1 MSSVEAKLVYD
12 KYDEMIGLLKGYRE
26 KKYQQWVEG
35 VDQDCHF
42 NLGQPLIQRDPFSSL
57 IQVNFSKAVC
67 PGLGW
72 GWGRGG
78 VGLDGGGKP
87 WLTTVRADSTTLP
100 PTLSIYGGCSVYMCV
115 RVCVRACVCAY

>member
-78 VGLDGGGKP
+78 CGLRWRGESPGSPRCG
-87 WLTTVRADSTTLP
+87 LTLRL
-100 PTLSIYGGCSVYMCV
+100 YHQH
-115 RVCVRACVCAY
+115 